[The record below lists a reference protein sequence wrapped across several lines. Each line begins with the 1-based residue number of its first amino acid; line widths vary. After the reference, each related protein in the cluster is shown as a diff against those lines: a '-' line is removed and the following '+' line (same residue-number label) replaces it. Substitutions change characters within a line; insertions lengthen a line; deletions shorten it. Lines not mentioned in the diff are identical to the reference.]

1 MEGRRNLHRLGGMKA
16 VLFDLDETLID
27 APAGLKAAHR
37 AVARELHRYLAF
49 RGIEISEGPIRT
61 KLESLDDRMN
71 LQTKYDRDA
80 WWPVLFE
87 EIGAKQKI
95 SHQFIRRLTRLY
107 WSSFVAA
114 SKPYADTRP
123 TLAYLKRKG
132 YKLGMI
138 TDTDGVKGKKK
149 RRIKRLDF
157 LEFFDVVVIGGD
169 DTKQTKPSPRPF
181 ELAASKLG
189 LPAGKCVF
197 VGDKPFTDIRG
208 AKTAGMRTILLKRRD
223 WGSGD
228 RADFTINSLA
238 ELPQIL

>member
-1 MEGRRNLHRLGGMKA
+1 
-16 VLFDLDETLID
+16 
-27 APAGLKAAHR
+27 
-37 AVARELHRYLAF
+37 
-49 RGIEISEGPIRT
+49 
-61 KLESLDDRMN
+61 
-71 LQTKYDRDA
+71 
-80 WWPVLFE
+80 
-87 EIGAKQKI
+87 
-95 SHQFIRRLTRLY
+95 
-107 WSSFVAA
+107 VAA

-149 RRIKRLDF
+149 RRIKCLDF

-189 LPAGKCVF
+189 LPASKCVF

-208 AKTAGMRTILLKRRD
+208 AKTAGMRAILLKLRD
-223 WGSGD
+223 WGCGD